1 MRNISFDNPY
11 LLLILIPLLAL
22 ILVPICWAIRK
33 ENRSKSVVASTVLH
47 ILIALCISLAAAGTI
62 FTSVMTQTQIVVV
75 ADVSYS
81 GNRDLEQV
89 DKYIAEIKNKLPRN
103 SKMGVVVFAKEPK
116 TLVEMGG
123 KLKVEVNGEVKDV
136 SVRDHGFSTSQT
148 ASTDIS
154 AALNYASTL
163 FDDDV
168 IKRVILISD
177 GKQTRTEA
185 TGELVGAVENLYAN
199 NIYIDAIFMDS
210 NLGDDV
216 KEVQI
221 SDVEFVD
228 VTYKGHKTYA
238 NILIQSTYD
247 TSSAIL
253 KFDDMRPSPSVTMDE
268 KLITLHKGYNV
279 INYELP
285 TDASG
290 NYSWKFTIDAKVTG
304 DESKYNN
311 EYELSQTV
319 VENMNVLVVTGN
331 AADEARI
338 QEIYPENTKF
348 EFMIQKSGKKLDV
361 PCTVDEL
368 CQYDEIIISSI
379 DIRDLNNVTAF
390 VDALDTVVSQF
401 GKSLVTMGDLRIQNK
416 ADNDLL
422 KLENLLPV
430 KYGNNSQ
437 DPKLFTIVLDVS
449 RSMQNFSRLRIAKEA
464 AKYLVGT
471 LNDQDYAM
479 LVLFWGDH
487 TLAMT
492 PSRLGAI
499 GDLVTGKTNRELL
512 LEKIAG
518 AEPYQGTMLMEALET
533 AEKNLAAQE
542 QNFSEMQ
549 IMLISDGMTWS
560 TDEDDPTAVV
570 KRVFDSYATTT
581 SVIHPA
587 GRVSDA
593 SIPDDSDTE
602 PNGNP
607 KLLMEL
613 AEAGGGKYYGV
624 YREADLLEVMFG
636 QVMDDLTESV
646 VLGDNLLVE
655 VNEELKKDGVL
666 AGLTE
671 FPSVQGY
678 VNSKAKASAKA
689 VLTVD
694 NLKPSGTVVEV
705 PLYAYWNYGNG
716 KVSSFTS
723 TLTGEWSANW
733 QGEVGKQFFSNVAVE
748 NVPQE
753 RIDRPYSL
761 NIRFDGV
768 NALVEIIPVVLNAK
782 AVAKVY
788 IKDKDGLKVNEND
801 EIMIFDSSRYYYRF
815 EALKTGNYSIEV
827 SYEYDDKIFEAKTSY
842 MIPYAPEYNAF
853 EVFDPATL
861 HAAIRNRGTVV
872 EDGIPNLKNN
882 DKEVTTYLLP
892 LIVPLMALAVALY
905 VIDIIVRKLK
915 ISDIKSFFG
924 IKPKKGAGK

>member
-1 MRNISFDNPY
+1 MKNISFDNPY
-11 LLLILIPLLAL
+11 LLLILIPLLL
-22 ILVPICWAIRK
+22 FVLVPICWAIRK

-47 ILIALCISLAAAGTI
+47 IVIALCITLAAGGMI

-89 DKYIAEIKNKLPRN
+89 EAYIQEIKNNLPRN
-103 SKMGVVVFAKEPK
+103 SKMGVVVFAKEAK
-116 TLVEMGG
+116 VYTEMGAEHAP
-123 KLKVEVNGEVKDV
+123 LVIEENGVKKPQ
-136 SVRDHGFSTSQT
+136 HGFNTSQT

-210 NLGDDV
+210 NLSDDV

-221 SDVEFVD
+221 SDVEYVST
-228 VTYKGHKTYA
+228 TYKDHKTYA

-247 TSSAIL
+247 TNSAVL
-253 KFDDMRPSPSVTMDE
+253 TFSDMNSSPSVILSQKVVD
-268 KLITLHKGYNV
+268 LHKGYNV
-279 INYELP
+279 INFALP
-285 TDASG
+285 TELSGSFSYEFAIDAS
-290 NYSWKFTIDAKVTG
+290 VTG
-304 DESKYNN
+304 DVSSYNN
-311 EYELSQTV
+311 RYEFSQTI
-319 VENMNVLVVTGN
+319 VENMNVLVITGN

-338 QEIYPENTKF
+338 QETYPENTKF
-348 EFMIQKSGKKLDV
+348 EFKIQKSGKKLDV

-368 CQYDEIIISSI
+368 CKFDEIIISSI

-416 ADNDLL
+416 TDNDLL

-449 RSMQNFSRLRIAKEA
+449 RSMQNFSRLRIAKA
-464 AKYLVGT
+464 AAQYLVGT
-471 LNDQDYAM
+471 LTDQDYAM
-479 LVLFWGDH
+479 LILFWGDH

-492 PSRLGAI
+492 PSCLGAI
-499 GDLVTGKTNRELL
+499 NAMEVDKTNRDVL
-512 LEKIAG
+512 LEKIAN

-560 TDEDDPTAVV
+560 TEEDDPTAVV
-570 KRVFDSYATTT
+570 KRVFDTYATTT

-587 GRVSDA
+587 GQVEDLD
-593 SIPDDSDTE
+593 ITDPDTE

-613 AEAGGGKYYGV
+613 AQSGGGKYYGV
-624 YREADLLEVMFG
+624 YRESDLLEVMFG
-636 QVMDDLTESV
+636 QVMDDVTQSV
-646 VLGDNLLVE
+646 VVGDNLQVQI
-655 VNEELKKDGVL
+655 NEELKKDGVL
-666 AGLTE
+666 AGLKD

-694 NLKPSGTVVEV
+694 YTKASGTVVEV

-723 TLTGEWSANW
+723 TLTGEWSQNW
-733 QGEVGKQFFSNVAVE
+733 QGETGKKFFSNVAAE

-761 NIRFDGV
+761 NVKFDG
-768 NALVEIIPVVLNAK
+768 AYSQVEIIPVVLNPK
-782 AVAKVY
+782 AVATMTVTAPNGTKTTQT
-788 IKDKDGLKVNEND
+788 L
-801 EIMIFDSSRYYYRF
+801 IFDSSRYYYQF
-815 EALKTGNYSIEV
+815 ETPVVGNYTIEV
-827 SYEYDDKIFEAKTSY
+827 SYEYDGKVYKARTVY
-842 MIPYAPEYNAF
+842 AIPYAPEYNAF

-861 HAAIRNRGTVV
+861 HAAIRNRGTVI
-872 EDGIPNLKNN
+872 EDGIPSLKNN
-882 DKEVTTYLLP
+882 DKEVTTYMLP
-892 LIVPLMALAVALY
+892 LIVPLMAMAVALY

-924 IKPKKGAGK
+924 IKPRKGAGK